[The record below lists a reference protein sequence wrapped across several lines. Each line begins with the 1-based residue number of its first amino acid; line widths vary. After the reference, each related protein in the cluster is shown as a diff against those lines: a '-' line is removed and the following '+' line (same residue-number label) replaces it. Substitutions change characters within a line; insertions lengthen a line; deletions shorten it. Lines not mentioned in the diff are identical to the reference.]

1 MAQVYNPLLGPP
13 PKAPAPAEPA
23 PAPASTPAPEP
34 KIAKKAWND
43 LDLPYPGTFEML
55 HSEVKCMPLRD
66 CFKTMCVVG
75 SLYLIEMWC
84 LVFTLAKAKADW
96 SSLFI
101 VYHVSAC
108 YSMSCMCAFV
118 KYTVCLYSCTSYTR
132 IILLY
137 HMYLSM
143 ERRHRRDRRLDEAN
157 TYVHTFIYIGG
168 CVVYT
173 VNWPVWN
180 SEEIAIEVISDPHN
194 IVSYLP

>member
-84 LVFTLAKAKADW
+84 LVFTLAKAKAD
-96 SSLFI
+96 
-101 VYHVSAC
+101 
-108 YSMSCMCAFV
+108 
-118 KYTVCLYSCTSYTR
+118 
-132 IILLY
+132 
-137 HMYLSM
+137 
-143 ERRHRRDRRLDEAN
+143 
-157 TYVHTFIYIGG
+157 
-168 CVVYT
+168 
-173 VNWPVWN
+173 
-180 SEEIAIEVISDPHN
+180 
-194 IVSYLP
+194 